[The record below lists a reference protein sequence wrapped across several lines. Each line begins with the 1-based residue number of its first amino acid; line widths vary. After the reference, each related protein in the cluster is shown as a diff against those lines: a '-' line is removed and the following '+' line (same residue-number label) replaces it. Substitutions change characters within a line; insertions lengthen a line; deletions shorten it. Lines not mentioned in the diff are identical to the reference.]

1 MDTKLTLK
9 LEMSIIEK
17 AKEYAKSNRTSLSKL
32 VENYLSNITK
42 DNSKAEKITPLVKS
56 LTGVIN
62 LPTDFDDKKGY
73 GDYLSNKYK

>member
-32 VENYLSNITK
+32 IENYLSNITK
-42 DNSKAEKITPLVKS
+42 DNSKTEKITPLVKS